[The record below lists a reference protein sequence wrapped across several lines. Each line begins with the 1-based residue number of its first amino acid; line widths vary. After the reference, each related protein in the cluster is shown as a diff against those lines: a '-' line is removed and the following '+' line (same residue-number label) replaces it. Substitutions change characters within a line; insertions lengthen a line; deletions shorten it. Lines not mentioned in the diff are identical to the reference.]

1 ENYPNPFQE
10 DTTIEY
16 ELPETA
22 HVRIVVYNVLGQEVA
37 VLVDEEQ
44 AAGRYDVR
52 WDGASQTG
60 ASVASGVYI
69 YRIEAGDFSATQRAT
84 RVR

>member
-1 ENYPNPFQE
+1 
-10 DTTIEY
+10 
-16 ELPETA
+16 
-22 HVRIVVYNVLGQEVA
+22 VLGQEVV

-52 WDGASQTG
+52 WDGRGMTG
-60 ASVASGVYI
+60 APVASGVYI
-69 YRIEAGDFSATQRAT
+69 YRIEAGDFSATERAT